1 MQMIR
6 LDVGQLRHARAQHI
20 DQRCREV
27 NLPDVPGLEPKALRD
42 LYGAQ
47 YPELLSAEIDVGPL
61 ADGKQEFVFRKA
73 VGTKGAGGASIW
85 PRSHAISKRRMRAA
99 RRRSTPVCLPSWND
113 EASDAPR
120 ARGVYWPRRHL
131 RKTSVR
137 FGWRS
142 PVTYSRRCHDR
153 DAGSAPCV
161 VRFPRWNIF
170 LAMISADVST
180 RMR

>member
-61 ADGKQEFVFRKA
+61 ADGKQELVFRKA
-73 VGTKGAGGASIW
+73 VGTKGAGGGKHLAAFARDLQAQDEGRTPPIDAGLSSVLERRGVGRASGAW
-85 PRSHAISKRRMRAA
+85 SLLAEAA
-99 RRRSTPVCLPSWND
+99 PAQNERPVRLALPS
-113 EASDAPR
+113 
-120 ARGVYWPRRHL
+120 
-131 RKTSVR
+131 
-137 FGWRS
+137 
-142 PVTYSRRCHDR
+142 
-153 DAGSAPCV
+153 
-161 VRFPRWNIF
+161 
-170 LAMISADVST
+170 DVLPPLP
-180 RMR
+180 